1 MSKGYNF
8 CRTLHVDKNFDFSA
22 HPFLEGITFMDEG
35 QSQLFVPSS
44 TGAASSINPSRYIIQ
59 SAGLVFLMN
68 EFEKCGYS
76 LVNQT
81 VISDKEV
88 GIRVMM
94 HTAANATMHATM

>member
-1 MSKGYNF
+1 
-8 CRTLHVDKNFDFSA
+8 
-22 HPFLEGITFMDEG
+22 MDEG

-44 TGAASSINPSRYIIQ
+44 TGAASSINRPSRYIIQ

-76 LVNQT
+76 LINRT